1 MWKNKKVSVVLG
13 TYQEKASIR
22 AVIDDFLATGY
33 VDEVI
38 VVNNNAQQGTD
49 EEVRKTSARL
59 IYEKRQGYGYSFQR
73 GIEEATGDY
82 IVLAEPDSTFIGS
95 DIERLLVYAKD
106 FPMIFGTRTNQSSI
120 LDGAA
125 MGLLRKLANVFEA
138 KIIEVLFATNS
149 VTDVGCT
156 YKLMR
161 KDVVERLKPL
171 WCEINALFAT
181 ELLLLAASERIKFV
195 EIPVT
200 FRVRIGESAITA
212 KWYSLVKW
220 GLRIFFYI
228 IIFWLC
234 WIARRVKNFSKYTK
248 LT

>member
-1 MWKNKKVSVVLG
+1 MWRNKKVSVILG
-13 TYQEKASIR
+13 TYQEKNSIR
-22 AVIDDFLATGY
+22 ATIEEFLATGY

-49 EEVRKTSARL
+49 EEVKKTPARL
-59 IYEKRQGYGYSFQR
+59 IYEKRQGYGYAFQR

-82 IVLAEPDSTFIGS
+82 IVLAEPDSTFVGS
-95 DIERLLVYAKD
+95 DIECFLVYTKD
-106 FPMIFGTRTNQSSI
+106 FPMVFGTRTNQSSI

-138 KIIEVLFATNS
+138 KVIEILFATNS
-149 VTDVGCT
+149 ITDIGCT

-161 KDVVERLKPL
+161 KDVTERLKPL
-171 WCEINALFAT
+171 WRETSALFAT
-181 ELLLLAASERIKFV
+181 ELLLLAVSERIKFI

-200 FRVRIGESAITA
+200 FRARVGESGITA

-220 GLRIFFYI
+220 GMRIFLFI
-228 IIFWLC
+228 IIFWLR
-234 WIARRVKNFSKYTK
+234 WISRRIK
-248 LT
+248 LTQKK